1 METRNNR
8 RALVREYKER
18 EVPAGV
24 YAVRCVPTGA
34 VWVGGASDVS
44 TRQNGAWFSLRMG
57 GHSCA
62 SLQAAWK
69 AHGEAAFTFEV
80 LEVMDDKTL
89 ERLGKASLLAER
101 RQHWLTTLNAEG
113 LLR

>member
-1 METRNNR
+1 METKNNR

-18 EVPAGV
+18 EVRAGV
-24 YAVRCVPTGA
+24 YAVRCASTGA
-34 VWVGGASDVS
+34 VWVGGAPDVS
-44 TRQNGAWFSLRMG
+44 TRQNGVWFSLRMG
-57 GHSCA
+57 GHTCA

-69 AHGEAAFTFEV
+69 THGEAAFAFEV
-80 LEVMDDKTL
+80 LEVLDDKTL

>member
-1 METRNNR
+1 METKNNR
-8 RALVREYKER
+8 RALARAYKER
-18 EVPAGV
+18 EVQAGV

-34 VWVGGASDVS
+34 AWVGGAPDVS
-44 TRQNGAWFSLRMG
+44 TRQNGVWFSLRMG
-57 GHSCA
+57 GHTCA

-69 AHGEAAFTFEV
+69 AHGEAAFAFEV
-80 LEVMDDKTL
+80 LEVLDDKTL

-101 RQHWLTTLNAEG
+101 KEHWRTALNAEG

>member
-1 METRNNR
+1 METQNNR
-8 RALVREYKER
+8 RALMREYKER
-18 EVPAGV
+18 EVRAGV
-24 YAVRCVPTGA
+24 YAVRCAPTGE
-34 VWVGGASDVS
+34 VWVGGAPDVS
-44 TRQNGAWFSLRMG
+44 TRRNGVWFTLRMG

-69 AHGEAAFTFEV
+69 AQGEANFAFEV
-80 LEVMDDKTL
+80 LEVLDDKNL

-101 RQHWLTTLNAEG
+101 KEHWRTTLSAEG

>member
-1 METRNNR
+1 METKNNR

-18 EVPAGV
+18 EVQAGI
-24 YAVRCVPTGA
+24 YAVRCAPTGA
-34 VWVGGASDVS
+34 VWVGGAPDVS
-44 TRQNGAWFSLRMG
+44 TRQNGVWFSLRMS
-57 GHSCA
+57 GHSCP

-69 AHGEAAFTFEV
+69 IHGEVAFTFEV
-80 LEVMDDKTL
+80 LEVLDDKTL

-101 RQHWLTTLNAEG
+101 KDHWRTTLNAEG